1 MNGEINIALTNQKSK
16 AHQKNQF
23 IPYISHNYQNC
34 YEA

>member
-23 IPYISHNYQNC
+23 ISLSIFALHGT
-34 YEA
+34 